1 MIDQM
6 YLRKSAQYQSG
17 ENVEEGNLYKGIFA
31 FLIVELKQST
41 LSLFKPFQKSH
52 LTESGWPRK
61 LVITSTVS

>member
-31 FLIVELKQST
+31 FLIVELKQSI
-41 LSLFKPFQKSH
+41 PFRCSNHFRSH
-52 LTESGWPRK
+52 F
-61 LVITSTVS
+61 